1 LFPLRDINPSESFP
15 KVTLILILVN
25 LGVFILEIM
34 AGPELLNQLVY
45 IFGLVPAYV
54 RLLHNSK
61 NHVL

>member
-1 LFPLRDINPSESFP
+1 MFPLRDINPSESFP

-45 IFGLVPAYV
+45 IRTGTCLY
-54 RLLHNSK
+54 K
-61 NHVL
+61 